1 MQVAC
6 ASISVSD
13 LEHPPVLS
21 TSALPTWGFEMGNGE
36 LPTWNFELGNCPL
49 AFWSGQCRAIAHHGF
64 SGLVLAL
71 LPLQNLSSQLNRV
84 VLFEQR
90 VQTSDLDVDVA
101 HQLDGIAHCPHVA
114 FLPLCSLGS

>member
-21 TSALPTWGFEMGNGE
+21 TSALPTWVFEMGNGE

-49 AFWSGQCRAIAHHGF
+49 AFWSGQCRAIAHHDF

-71 LPLQNLSSQLNRV
+71 RGGVRHTGTEVSA
-84 VLFEQR
+84 E
-90 VQTSDLDVDVA
+90 
-101 HQLDGIAHCPHVA
+101 
-114 FLPLCSLGS
+114 GSAEP